1 MRWNKLNRLL
11 TRRAFSYNLQY
22 GFFVIISNA
31 GRCSTISIGINDT
44 RINICLKIVFFSA
57 LLLLSSCGD
66 ESTAPEEGYE
76 VIPAQSPQ
84 PSGDRLFG
92 IGITESED
100 GFSSSF
106 NTAMEAGIQ
115 IVELNIPWDSIEVSE
130 GVYQDPMGG
139 IFEAIGF
146 YGYYDIDVML
156 SLAVVNT
163 VHSTV
168 PDYLQN
174 SDWDSPEMIEAFSN
188 LVDWVLAEIPQNVTI
203 ISISIGNETDLYLSD
218 AAWVD
223 YIQFVAAT
231 SDYIRS
237 TYPAITLGVKNTVT
251 NGVLGGDLSHV
262 QQVNQYTDVVMLTYY
277 PQSSTFQVLDPEV
290 VSSHFQ
296 QIVSSFP
303 GREVWLNEA
312 GYQSGSEYCGSS
324 LTKQALFYHEF
335 FTAWDENRQNIKL
348 VLINWLHDI
357 SSEQLAEMEEY
368 YGISDPGFL
377 EYLATLGLLYHDGT
391 SKYAWLQLLEETGTR
406 GW

>member
-1 MRWNKLNRLL
+1 MHNSL
-11 TRRAFSYNLQY
+11 
-22 GFFVIISNA
+22 
-31 GRCSTISIGINDT
+31 ISILLKTILFT
-44 RINICLKIVFFSA
+44 ICL
-57 LLLLSSCGD
+57 LLFSCGD
-66 ESTAPEEGYE
+66 ESTAPGEGYE

-84 PSGDRLFG
+84 PSGERLFG

-100 GFSSSF
+100 GFASSWG
-106 NTAMEAGIQ
+106 TAMQVGTE

-139 IFEAIGF
+139 VFEAIGF
-146 YGYYDIDVML
+146 FGYNDIEVML

-168 PDYLQN
+168 PYYLQN
-174 SDWDSPEMIEAFSN
+174 SDWDSPEMIEAFNN
-188 LVDWVLAEIPQNVTI
+188 LVDWVLSEIPSNVTI

-218 AAWVD
+218 DAWED

-231 SDYIRS
+231 SDYIRLS
-237 TYPAITLGVKNTVT
+237 YPGIVLGVKNTVT

-277 PQSSTFQVLDPEV
+277 PQSSTFQVLDPEIV
-290 VSSHFQ
+290 HSHLQ

-303 GREVWLNEA
+303 GREIWLNEV
-312 GYQSGSEYCGSS
+312 GYQSGSEHCGST
-324 LTKQALFYHEF
+324 LTKQAQFYHEF
-335 FTAWDENRQNIKL
+335 FTAWDTNRQNIKL
-348 VLINWLHDI
+348 VLIDWLHDI
-357 SSEQLAEMEEY
+357 SNEQLAEMEEY

-391 SKYAWLQLLEETGTR
+391 DKYAWLQLLEETNAR

>member
-1 MRWNKLNRLL
+1 MNLKCREVPAITNRMHNS
-11 TRRAFSYNLQY
+11 R
-22 GFFVIISNA
+22 
-31 GRCSTISIGINDT
+31 ISILLKTILFT
-44 RINICLKIVFFSA
+44 ICL
-57 LLLLSSCGD
+57 LLFSCGD
-66 ESTAPEEGYE
+66 ESTSPGEGYE

-84 PSGDRLFG
+84 PSGERLFG

-100 GFSSSF
+100 GFASSWG
-106 NTAMEAGIQ
+106 TAMQVGTE

-139 IFEAIGF
+139 VFEAIGF
-146 YGYYDIDVML
+146 FGYNDIEVML

-174 SDWDSPEMIEAFSN
+174 SDWDSPEMIEAFNN
-188 LVDWVLAEIPQNVTI
+188 LVDWVLSEIPSNVTI

-218 AAWVD
+218 DAWED

-231 SDYIRS
+231 SDYIRLS
-237 TYPAITLGVKNTVT
+237 YPGIVLGVKNTVT

-277 PQSSTFQVLDPEV
+277 PQSSTFQVLDPEIV
-290 VSSHFQ
+290 HSHLL

-303 GREVWLNEA
+303 GREIWLNEV
-312 GYQSGSEYCGSS
+312 GYQSGSEHCGSTQ
-324 LTKQALFYHEF
+324 TKQAQFYHEF
-335 FTAWDENRQNIKL
+335 FTAWDTNRQNIKL
-348 VLINWLHDI
+348 VLIDWLHDI

-368 YGISDPGFL
+368 YGVSDPGFL

-391 SKYAWLQLLEETGTR
+391 AKYAWLQLLEETQAR

>member
-1 MRWNKLNRLL
+1 MQNGEVMIAANTGRDSIMSFIIRCNFINALL
-11 TRRAFSYNLQY
+11 KML
-22 GFFVIISNA
+22 FFTV
-31 GRCSTISIGINDT
+31 
-44 RINICLKIVFFSA
+44 
-57 LLLLSSCGD
+57 LLLLFSCGD

-92 IGITESED
+92 IGLSESED

-106 NTAMEAGIQ
+106 NTGMLAGIQ

-130 GVYQDPMGG
+130 GVYQDPMDGV
-139 IFEAIGF
+139 FEAIGF
-146 YGYYDIDVML
+146 FGYYDIEVML

-174 SDWDSPEMIEAFSN
+174 SDWDSPEMIAAFNN
-188 LVDWVLAEIPQNVTI
+188 LVDWVLAEIPSSVTI
-203 ISISIGNETDLYLSD
+203 ISISIGNEADLYLSND
-218 AAWVD
+218 AWED

-237 TYPAITLGVKNTVT
+237 SYPGISLGVKNTVT

-277 PQSSTFQVLDPEV
+277 PQNSSFQVLDPDIV
-290 VSSHFQ
+290 HSHFQ
-296 QIVSSFP
+296 LIVSSFP
-303 GREVWLNEA
+303 GREIWLNEV
-312 GYQSGSEYCGSS
+312 GYQSGSEYCGS
-324 LTKQALFYHEF
+324 TQTMQAEFYHEL
-335 FTAWDENRQNIKL
+335 FTAWDANRQNIKL

-391 SKYAWLQLLEETGTR
+391 DKYAWLQLLEETGAR

>member
-1 MRWNKLNRLL
+1 MIK
-11 TRRAFSYNLQY
+11 T
-22 GFFVIISNA
+22 A
-31 GRCSTISIGINDT
+31 GRFFTMQVRTHDSIINLLLKTI
-44 RINICLKIVFFSA
+44 FFPA
-57 LLLLSSCGD
+57 LLLFSSCGD
-66 ESTAPEEGYE
+66 ESIAPEEGYD

-84 PSGDRLFG
+84 PSGERLFG
-92 IGITESED
+92 IGITESEE

-106 NTAMEAGIQ
+106 NVAMQAGTQ

-139 IFEAIGF
+139 VFEAIGF
-146 YGYYDIDVML
+146 FVYYDIEVML

-174 SDWDSPEMIEAFSN
+174 SDWDSPEMIAAFN
-188 LVDWVLAEIPQNVTI
+188 DLVDWVLAEIPQTVTI
-203 ISISIGNETDLYLSD
+203 ISISIGNETDLFLSD
-218 AAWVD
+218 DAWED
-223 YIQFVAAT
+223 YIRFVAAT

-237 TYPAITLGVKNTVT
+237 YYPGISLGVKNTVT

-277 PQSSTFQVLDPEV
+277 PQSSAFEVLDPEV
-290 VSSHFQ
+290 VHSHLQ
-296 QIVSSFP
+296 LIVSSFP
-303 GREVWLNEA
+303 GREIWFNEV

-324 LTKQALFYHEF
+324 LTKQAQFYHEF
-335 FTAWDENRQNIKL
+335 FTAWDVNRQNIKL
-348 VLINWLHDI
+348 VLIDWLHDI

-377 EYLATLGLLYHDGT
+377 EYLSTLGLRYHDGT
-391 SKYAWLQLLEETGTR
+391 DKYAWLQLLEETQAR

>member
-1 MRWNKLNRLL
+1 MIK
-11 TRRAFSYNLQY
+11 T
-22 GFFVIISNA
+22 A
-31 GRCSTISIGINDT
+31 GRFLTMQVRTHDSLINL
-44 RINICLKIVFFSA
+44 ILKTVFFSA
-57 LLLLSSCGD
+57 LLFLSSCGD

-76 VIPAQSPQ
+76 VIHAQSPQ
-84 PSGDRLFG
+84 PSGERLFG
-92 IGITESED
+92 IGITENEE

-106 NTAMEAGIQ
+106 NAATQAGTQ

-139 IFEAIGF
+139 VFEAIGF
-146 YGYYDIDVML
+146 FGYYDIEVML

-174 SDWDSPEMIEAFSN
+174 SDWDSPEMIAAFN
-188 LVDWVLAEIPQNVTI
+188 DLVDWVLAEIPQTVTI
-203 ISISIGNETDLYLSD
+203 ISISIGNETDLFLSD
-218 AAWVD
+218 DAWED
-223 YIQFVAAT
+223 YIRFVAAT

-237 TYPAITLGVKNTVT
+237 CYPGISLGVKNTVT

-277 PQSSTFQVLDPEV
+277 PQSSAFEVLDPEV
-290 VSSHFQ
+290 VHSHLQ
-296 QIVSSFP
+296 LIVSSFP
-303 GREVWLNEA
+303 GREIWFNEV

-335 FTAWDENRQNIKL
+335 FTAWDANRQNIKL
-348 VLINWLHDI
+348 VLIDWLHDI

-377 EYLATLGLLYHDGT
+377 EYLSTLGLRYHDGT
-391 SKYAWLQLLEETGTR
+391 DKYAWLQLLEETQAR

>member
-1 MRWNKLNRLL
+1 MNLICRKVPVITNRMHNS
-11 TRRAFSYNLQY
+11 R
-22 GFFVIISNA
+22 
-31 GRCSTISIGINDT
+31 ISILLKTILFT
-44 RINICLKIVFFSA
+44 ICL
-57 LLLLSSCGD
+57 LLFSCGD

-84 PSGDRLFG
+84 PSGERLFG

-100 GFSSSF
+100 GFASSF
-106 NTAMEAGIQ
+106 STAMQVGTE

-139 IFEAIGF
+139 VFEAIGF
-146 YGYYDIDVML
+146 FGYYDIEVML

-174 SDWDSPEMIEAFSN
+174 SDWDSPEMIEAFNN
-188 LVDWVLAEIPQNVTI
+188 LVDWVLSEIPSNVTI

-218 AAWVD
+218 DAWED

-231 SDYIRS
+231 SDYIRLS
-237 TYPAITLGVKNTVT
+237 YPGITLGVKNTVT

-277 PQSSTFQVLDPEV
+277 PQSPTFQVLDPEV
-290 VSSHFQ
+290 VHSHLQ

-303 GREVWLNEA
+303 GREIWLNEV
-312 GYQSGSEYCGSS
+312 GYQSGSEHCGSTQ
-324 LTKQALFYHEF
+324 TKQAQFYHEF
-335 FTAWDENRQNIKL
+335 FTAWDTNRQNIKL
-348 VLINWLHDI
+348 VLIDWLHDI

-391 SKYAWLQLLEETGTR
+391 DKYAWLQLLEETNAR

>member
-1 MRWNKLNRLL
+1 M
-11 TRRAFSYNLQY
+11 TVSIAE
-22 GFFVIISNA
+22 
-31 GRCSTISIGINDT
+31 RCSKIPIRINDG
-44 RINICLKIVFFSA
+44 RINICLKMAFFSI
-57 LLLLSSCGD
+57 LLLLFSCGD

-84 PSGDRLFG
+84 PSGGRLFG

-100 GFSSSF
+100 GFTSSF
-106 NTAMEAGIQ
+106 NTAMQVGTQ

-146 YGYYDIDVML
+146 FGYYDIEIML

-168 PDYLQN
+168 PGYLQN
-174 SDWDSPEMIEAFSN
+174 SDWDSPEMIEAFN
-188 LVDWVLAEIPQNVTI
+188 DLVDWVLSEIPSSVTI

-218 AAWVD
+218 DAWVD
-223 YIQFVAAT
+223 YIQFVAVV

-237 TYPAITLGVKNTVT
+237 SYPGIVLGVKNTVT

-277 PQSSTFQVLDPEV
+277 PQSSSFVVMDPEAV
-290 VSSHFQ
+290 HSHLQ
-296 QIVSSFP
+296 QIVNSFP
-303 GREVWLNEA
+303 GREIWLNEV
-312 GYQSGSEYCGSS
+312 GYQSGSEYCGSTQ
-324 LTKQALFYHEF
+324 TKQAHFFHEF
-335 FTAWDENRQNIKL
+335 FTAWDVNRQNIKL
-348 VLINWLHDI
+348 VLIDWLHDI
-357 SSEQLAEMEEY
+357 SSEQLAEMVEY

-391 SKYAWLQLLEETGTR
+391 DKYAWLQLLEETGAR

>member
-1 MRWNKLNRLL
+1 MYFITKDKFINFLL
-11 TRRAFSYNLQY
+11 RM
-22 GFFVIISNA
+22 
-31 GRCSTISIGINDT
+31 
-44 RINICLKIVFFSA
+44 VFFLV
-57 LLLLSSCGD
+57 LLFLSSCGD
-66 ESTAPEEGYE
+66 ESTAPEGGYE

-84 PSGDRLFG
+84 PSGERLFG
-92 IGITESED
+92 IGITENED
-100 GFSSSF
+100 GFASSF
-106 NTAMEAGIQ
+106 NAAMQVGTE

-139 IFEAIGF
+139 VFEAIGF
-146 YGYYDIDVML
+146 FGYNNVEVML

-174 SDWDSPEMIEAFSN
+174 SDWDSPEMIEAFNN
-188 LVDWVLAEIPQNVTI
+188 LVDWVLAEIPQTVSI
-203 ISISIGNETDLYLSD
+203 ISISIGNETDLFLSD
-218 AAWVD
+218 DAWVD

-237 TYPAITLGVKNTVT
+237 SYPGIALGVKNTVT

-277 PQSSTFQVLDPEV
+277 PQNSSFVVMDPETV
-290 VSSHFQ
+290 HSHLQ

-303 GREVWLNEA
+303 GREIWLNEV
-312 GYQSGSEYCGSS
+312 GYQSGSEYCGSTQ
-324 LTKQALFYHEF
+324 TKQAHFFHEF
-335 FTAWDENRQNIKL
+335 FTAWDVNRQNIKL
-348 VLINWLHDI
+348 VLIDWLHDI

-377 EYLATLGLLYHDGT
+377 EYLATLGLRYHDGT
-391 SKYAWLQLLEETGTR
+391 DKYAWLQLLEETQAR

>member
-1 MRWNKLNRLL
+1 MIR
-11 TRRAFSYNLQY
+11 T
-22 GFFVIISNA
+22 A
-31 GRCSTISIGINDT
+31 GRFHTMHIRTNDSLINLL
-44 RINICLKIVFFSA
+44 LKTVFFPV

-76 VIPAQSPQ
+76 VIPAHSAQ
-84 PSGDRLFG
+84 PAGDRLFG
-92 IGITESED
+92 IGITESEE

-106 NTAMEAGIQ
+106 NVAMQAGIQ

-139 IFEAIGF
+139 VFEAIGF
-146 YGYYDIDVML
+146 FGYYDIEVML

-174 SDWDSPEMIEAFSN
+174 SDWDSPEMIAAFN
-188 LVDWVLAEIPQNVTI
+188 DLVDWVLSEIPVNVTI
-203 ISISIGNETDLYLSD
+203 LSISIGNETDLFLSD
-218 AAWVD
+218 DAWEN

-237 TYPAITLGVKNTVT
+237 YYPGISLGVKNTVT

-277 PQSSTFQVLDPEV
+277 PQSSAFGVMDPEV
-290 VSSHFQ
+290 VHSHLQ
-296 QIVSSFP
+296 LIVSSFP
-303 GREVWLNEA
+303 GREIWLNEV

-324 LTKQALFYHEF
+324 LTKQAQFYHEF
-335 FTAWDENRQNIKL
+335 FTAWDVNRQNIKL
-348 VLINWLHDI
+348 VLIDWLHDI

-377 EYLATLGLLYHDGT
+377 EYLATLGLRYHDGT
-391 SKYAWLQLLEETGTR
+391 DKYAWVQLLEETQAR
-406 GW
+406 DW